1 MDDGLKQRLVGAIVI
16 VAAAIIFLPMIF
28 NDTQRP
34 PEDILVEIPER
45 PKVPKLDITKPVP
58 PSEQRKVE
66 KQAAL
71 AKAKPAID
79 KTDTSTNNVPVSW
92 TLQLASFKER
102 DNADA
107 LRDRLRKAGYK
118 AYVRYRADQKPAMAR
133 VFIGPELNRQAID
146 KLKTRLEKEL
156 KLEGIVVRFNP

>member
-28 NDTQRP
+28 NDAHRP
-34 PEDILVEIPER
+34 PEDVLIEIPER
-45 PKVPKLDITKPVP
+45 PEIPKLDITKPTP
-58 PSEQRKVE
+58 PSERRNAAEQEELETAGTVIE
-66 KQAAL
+66 KPEARE
-71 AKAKPAID
+71 
-79 KTDTSTNNVPVSW
+79 TNVPVSW

-102 DNADA
+102 KNADN

-118 AYVRYRADQKPAMAR
+118 AYVRYRADRKPSMAR
-133 VFIGPELNRQAID
+133 VFVGPELNRKSID
-146 KLKTRLEKEL
+146 QLKTRLKKEL